1 MDTNQ
6 TAEVIRLEDYRPG
19 KSPAPKTP
27 RKTKPLAERLA
38 ANVDTSAGPDACHPW
53 TGSVMQAN
61 GYGQI
66 SAISPKTGRRTMRNT
81 HVVAF
86 ELAHGPVPAGK
97 RVLHARGCC
106 KTCCNPA
113 HLRAGT
119 QAENMEDAKAERRL
133 GRRLTKAEV
142 LEIVMLHQRDG
153 VSAAALAHRFHVD
166 PATTRKILRGETWGT
181 LTGIERHRLVGGRP
195 RKAAPAPTN
204 SQIIVPPKAK
214 RSRQPEASFT
224 EQKGMLL

>member
-1 MDTNQ
+1 MNTTQN
-6 TAEVIRLEDYRPG
+6 AEVIRLEDYRPG
-19 KSPAPKTP
+19 KSLKKP

-38 ANVDTSAGPDACHPW
+38 AKVDTSAGPDACHPW
-53 TGSVMQAN
+53 TGSVMQAS
-61 GYGQI
+61 GYGQV
-66 SAISPKTGRRTMRNT
+66 SAVSARTGKRTMRT
-81 HVVAF
+81 VHTVAF

-97 RVLHARGCC
+97 IVLHALKCC
-106 KTCCNPA
+106 KTCANPA

-119 QAENMEDAKAERRL
+119 HVENMGDAKAEGRL

-166 PATTRKILRGETWGT
+166 PVTTRKILRGDTWGK

-195 RKAAPAPTN
+195 RKAAPAPTA

-224 EQKGMLL
+224 EQKGLLL